1 MKRALAVVLMLAMV
15 LVFGLSG
22 CGKKGAGALRI
33 LLDVDGETRYSRTAQ
48 AFEELLKEIEAQGGP
63 AGVEVEY
70 LPQSGV
76 ERKNAVT
83 HLRAEIMAGAGPDL
97 FMISSTEGRDGEF
110 LFPFPEK
117 SAING
122 LFMPLDRYI
131 ESAKFAMWDSF
142 NETVMAVGRTER
154 GRMLAPLSYTFPIT
168 CFPRLEASH
177 SCSKELTWDHMLED
191 EGGILRASA
200 ALEAGSDKNMI
211 RALDSPDFSA
221 ILGKTADYK
230 AEELLF
236 TEEELVEYTHK
247 QLELDGCG
255 PEEFSGLPLYFHTRA
270 YPWFYG
276 DGETQG
282 HVRPYIPKG
291 DPLTVVPRYNKDG
304 GVTATVLHYA
314 CINARSR
321 RGQDAFFVLDYILS
335 RDAAFKDVE
344 NESSVIYGLSARQDF
359 YSLFTGSDGLHID
372 GGISWESVY
381 EGAISPE
388 NRASIDVAGRCVT
401 AVNVYGRLQ
410 FEIDRMLEECRGLEG
425 DIDEDIREVYRVIDM
440 ELKES

>member
-22 CGKKGAGALRI
+22 CGKKEAGPLRI

-70 LPQSGV
+70 LPQSVV

-154 GRMLAPLSYTFPIT
+154 WQMLAPLSYTFPIT

-230 AEELLF
+230 AEEL
-236 TEEELVEYTHK
+236 
-247 QLELDGCG
+247 
-255 PEEFSGLPLYFHTRA
+255 PLYFHTRA

-291 DPLTVVPRYNKDG
+291 DPPTVVPRYNKDG

-344 NESSVIYGLSARQDF
+344 DESSVIYGLSARQDF

-388 NRASIDVAGRCVT
+388 NRASIDAAGRCVT

>member
-1 MKRALAVVLMLAMV
+1 M
-15 LVFGLSG
+15 
-22 CGKKGAGALRI
+22 
-33 LLDVDGETRYSRTAQ
+33 
-48 AFEELLKEIEAQGGP
+48 
-63 AGVEVEY
+63 
-70 LPQSGV
+70 
-76 ERKNAVT
+76 
-83 HLRAEIMAGAGPDL
+83 
-97 FMISSTEGRDGEF
+97 
-110 LFPFPEK
+110 FPFPEK

-131 ESAKFAMWDSF
+131 ESARFAMWDSF

-154 GRMLAPLSYTFPIT
+154 GQMLVPLSYTFPIT

-177 SCSKELTWDHMLED
+177 SCSKELTWDDMLED
-191 EGGILRASA
+191 KGGILRASA

-211 RALDSPDFSA
+211 RALDIPDFSA

-230 AEELLF
+230 AEEL
-236 TEEELVEYTHK
+236 
-247 QLELDGCG
+247 
-255 PEEFSGLPLYFHTRA
+255 PLYFHTRA
-270 YPWFYG
+270 YPWFCG
-276 DGETQG
+276 DGETEG
-282 HVRPYIPKG
+282 RVRPYIPKG

-321 RGQDAFFVLDYILS
+321 RGEDAFFVLDYILS

-344 NESSVIYGLSARQDF
+344 DESSVIYGLSARQDF

-388 NRASIDVAGRCVT
+388 NRASIDAAGRCVT

-425 DIDEDIREVYRVIDM
+425 DIDGDIREVCRVIDM

>member
-122 LFMPLDRYI
+122 LFMLLDRYI

-200 ALEAGSDKNMI
+200 ALEAGSDKNTI

-230 AEELLF
+230 AEE
-236 TEEELVEYTHK
+236 
-247 QLELDGCG
+247 
-255 PEEFSGLPLYFHTRA
+255 LPLYFHTRA

>member
-122 LFMPLDRYI
+122 LFMLLDRYI

-230 AEELLF
+230 AEE
-236 TEEELVEYTHK
+236 
-247 QLELDGCG
+247 
-255 PEEFSGLPLYFHTRA
+255 LPLYFHTRA

-388 NRASIDVAGRCVT
+388 NRASIDAAGRCVT

-425 DIDEDIREVYRVIDM
+425 DIDGDIREVYRVIDM

>member
-122 LFMPLDRYI
+122 LFMLLDRYI

-230 AEELLF
+230 AEE
-236 TEEELVEYTHK
+236 
-247 QLELDGCG
+247 
-255 PEEFSGLPLYFHTRA
+255 LPLYFHTRA

>member
-154 GRMLAPLSYTFPIT
+154 GRVLAPLSYTFPIT

-230 AEELLF
+230 AEE
-236 TEEELVEYTHK
+236 
-247 QLELDGCG
+247 
-255 PEEFSGLPLYFHTRA
+255 LPLYFHTRA

-388 NRASIDVAGRCVT
+388 NRASIDAAGRCVT

>member
-230 AEELLF
+230 AEEL
-236 TEEELVEYTHK
+236 
-247 QLELDGCG
+247 
-255 PEEFSGLPLYFHTRA
+255 PLYFHTRA

-388 NRASIDVAGRCVT
+388 NRASIDAAGRCVT

-425 DIDEDIREVYRVIDM
+425 DIDGDIREVYRVIDM

>member
-22 CGKKGAGALRI
+22 CGKKEAGPLRI

-48 AFEELLKEIEAQGGP
+48 VFEELLQEIEDGGGP
-63 AGVEVEY
+63 TGVEVEY

-122 LFMPLDRYI
+122 LFMLLDRYI

-230 AEELLF
+230 AEE
-236 TEEELVEYTHK
+236 
-247 QLELDGCG
+247 
-255 PEEFSGLPLYFHTRA
+255 LPLYFHTRA

-388 NRASIDVAGRCVT
+388 NRASIDAAGRCVT

-425 DIDEDIREVYRVIDM
+425 DIDGDIREVYRVIDM